1 MVIQVWDES
10 GTRLYLSHRSDPLPR
25 TKELGY
31 ANVNAKG
38 EDWRVYAVAVGQEVI
53 QVAQPLRIRR
63 AMATD
68 AALRILIPIVA
79 VLPFLAF
86 IIWWVVGRGLRPLN
100 RLGQALAQ
108 RDTNA
113 IEPIRIDPLPEEA
126 RPMVEALNGLLGR
139 LGQVL
144 EMQRQFTA
152 DAAHELRTPLTAL
165 KLQAQLL
172 ERADSAEDRAEA
184 QKALKSGIMRSTHL
198 VERMLTL
205 ARLEPDA
212 VKASFAPVALG
223 ELAALAVEEAMVIAR
238 DNSIDITLRRDPG
251 AVVQGHRASLNSLI
265 TNLIDN
271 AVRYTPSGG
280 RIEVA
285 TVARNG
291 EAILEIT
298 DTGPGIPAS
307 ERDRV
312 FDRFYRMPGALT
324 QGSGLGLAIV
334 KRVADL
340 HGAKVELDDNPFGQ
354 GLRVR
359 IAFPA
364 YQPGRA

>member
-1 MVIQVWDES
+1 
-10 GTRLYLSHRSDPLPR
+10 
-25 TKELGY
+25 
-31 ANVNAKG
+31 
-38 EDWRVYAVAVGQEVI
+38 
-53 QVAQPLRIRR
+53 
-63 AMATD
+63 
-68 AALRILIPIVA
+68 
-79 VLPFLAF
+79 
-86 IIWWVVGRGLRPLN
+86 
-100 RLGQALAQ
+100 
-108 RDTNA
+108 
-113 IEPIRIDPLPEEA
+113 
-126 RPMVEALNGLLGR
+126 
-139 LGQVL
+139 
-144 EMQRQFTA
+144 
-152 DAAHELRTPLTAL
+152 
-165 KLQAQLL
+165 
-172 ERADSAEDRAEA
+172 
-184 QKALKSGIMRSTHL
+184 
-198 VERMLTL
+198 
-205 ARLEPDA
+205 
-212 VKASFAPVALG
+212 
-223 ELAALAVEEAMVIAR
+223 MVIAR